1 MSLRRRRCIVS
12 ALSCAVALSI
22 LGSPPAAA
30 ADPLEYVALGASFSA
45 GVGVPPAAA
54 NSPGGCG
61 QSDVNFPRLV
71 AKEAGYVLEDRSCG
85 GDTTDALV
93 ESQFNALSK
102 DTDLVTLMI
111 GYNDG
116 NVYSDSISSCAQAP
130 SGSVQMLTC
139 QMRNGSR
146 FSDAIDDTGPKIKDA
161 ITGIK
166 SRAPSAT
173 VVVLGYPA
181 IFPQQGNCLGQNP
194 YSVAD
199 TAYLNRIEVELNA
212 MLREQATTEGVRFI
226 DTYGPSVG
234 HDSCKQPWTR
244 WIEPYSNPR
253 GASGLHPNAAGER
266 ALAYMVLATLLPRPI
281 GSGFSSGSTQ
291 K

>member
-1 MSLRRRRCIVS
+1 M
-12 ALSCAVALSI
+12 
-22 LGSPPAAA
+22 
-30 ADPLEYVALGASFSA
+30 
-45 GVGVPPAAA
+45 A
-54 NSPGGCG
+54 N
-61 QSDVNFPRLV
+61 
-71 AKEAGYVLEDRSCG
+71 EAGYVLEDRSCG

-93 ESQFNALSK
+93 NGQFDALSEQ
-102 DTDLVTLMI
+102 TDLVTLMI

-139 QMRNGSR
+139 EMRNGTR
-146 FSDAIDDTGPKIKDA
+146 FSDAIRATGPKIKAA
-161 ITGIK
+161 IAGIK
-166 SRAPSAT
+166 TRAPSAT

-194 YSVAD
+194 FSVAD
-199 TAYLNRIEVELNA
+199 TAYLNRIEVELNT
-212 MLREQATTEGVRFI
+212 MLREQATTEGVQFI

-234 HDSCKQPWTR
+234 RDSCKQPGTR

-266 ALAYMVLATLLPRPI
+266 ALADMVLPTLP
-281 GSGFSSGSTQ
+281 
-291 K
+291 